1 MEYRQLGH
9 SGLEVSLVGLGT
21 NNFGRRC
28 DQDQSA
34 AILDQALESGINFID
49 TANIYSAGESE
60 THIGHWLQ
68 GKRDQVLIAT
78 KFGMD
83 MGDGPMQQ
91 GGSRQHIMASVEAS
105 LDRLQ
110 TDCID
115 LYQIH
120 RVDRRVPIE
129 ETLRAL
135 DDLVRQGKVRYIG
148 ASNFDA
154 WHLCEAEW
162 VARTRHLNRFVSVQN
177 YYNLLKREIEREIT
191 PFCEAYGVGIIPY
204 FPLESGF
211 LTGKYRRGE
220 TPPEGARLTGS
231 PRGDDLLTDDNFD
244 LLDRLSA
251 FAQERGHTLLDLAI
265 AGLAVQPA
273 VASIIAGATTPEQ
286 VVANVAAAKWTL
298 SAADRDAL
306 DEILPSPHPGRRA

>member
-1 MEYRQLGH
+1 MEYRQLGL
-9 SGLEVSLVGLGT
+9 SGLEVSLGGLGT

-28 DQDQSA
+28 DQAQSA
-34 AILDQALESGINFID
+34 AVLDRALESGINFID

-68 GKRDQVLIAT
+68 GKRDQVLSAT

-129 ETLRAL
+129 ETLHAL

-177 YYNLLKREIEREIT
+177 YYNLLKREIEREVT
-191 PFCEAYGVGIIPY
+191 PFCESYGVGIIPY

-286 VVANVAAAKWTL
+286 VVANVAAAEWTL

-306 DEILPSPHPGRRA
+306 DEMLPSPHPGRRA

>member
-28 DQDQSA
+28 DQAQSA
-34 AILDQALESGINFID
+34 AVLDQALESGINFID

-78 KFGMD
+78 KFGID

-177 YYNLLKREIEREIT
+177 YYNLLKREIEREVT
-191 PFCEAYGVGIIPY
+191 PFCESYGVGIIPY

-286 VVANVAAAKWTL
+286 VVANVAAAEWTL

-306 DEILPSPHPGRRA
+306 AVMLPSPHPGRRA

>member
-1 MEYRQLGH
+1 MQYRQLGT

-28 DQDQSA
+28 DQAQSA
-34 AILDQALESGINFID
+34 RVLDQAVESGINFID

-60 THIGHWLQ
+60 THIGHWLK
-68 GKRDQVLIAT
+68 GKRDAVLIAT
-78 KFGMD
+78 KFGMK
-83 MGDGPMQQ
+83 MGDGPMQM
-91 GGSRQHIMASVEAS
+91 GASRQHIMDSVDAS
-105 LDRLQ
+105 LTRLQ
-110 TDCID
+110 TDRID
-115 LYQIH
+115 LYQLH
-120 RVDRRVPIE
+120 RVDRRVPVE

-162 VARTRHLNRFVSVQN
+162 TARGCGLNRFVSVQN
-177 YYNLLKREIEREIT
+177 YYNLIKRDIEREVT
-191 PFCEAYGVGIIPY
+191 PFCEAYGVGIIPF

-220 TPPEGARLTGS
+220 EPPAGARLTGS
-231 PRGDDLLTDDNFD
+231 PRGDGLFTDENFTV
-244 LLDRLSA
+244 LEKLEA
-251 FAQERGHTLLDLAI
+251 FAAGQDRTLLELAF
-265 AGLAVQPA
+265 AGLAAQPA

-286 VVANVAAAKWTL
+286 VASNAAA
-298 SAADRDAL
+298 AAWALDAGERDAL
-306 DEILPSPHPGRRA
+306 DGIVASPHPDRA

>member
-28 DQDQSA
+28 DQAQSA
-34 AILDQALESGINFID
+34 AVLDQALESGINFID

-129 ETLRAL
+129 ETLHAL

-177 YYNLLKREIEREIT
+177 YYNLLKREIEREVT

-286 VVANVAAAKWTL
+286 VVANVAAAEWTL

>member
-28 DQDQSA
+28 DQAQSA
-34 AILDQALESGINFID
+34 AVLDQALESGINFID

-177 YYNLLKREIEREIT
+177 YYNLLKREIEREVT

-286 VVANVAAAKWTL
+286 VVANVAAAEWTL

>member
-1 MEYRQLGH
+1 MEYRQLGR

-28 DQDQSA
+28 DQSQSSA
-34 AILDQALESGINFID
+34 VLDQALDLGINFID

-60 THIGHWLQ
+60 IHIGHWLT
-68 GKRDQVLIAT
+68 GKRDRVLIAT
-78 KFGMD
+78 KFGLN

-91 GGSRQHIMASVEAS
+91 GGSRQHMMASVEAS

-110 TDCID
+110 TDYID

-120 RVDRRVPIE
+120 RVDRSIPIE
-129 ETLRAL
+129 ETLGAL
-135 DDLVRQGKVRYIG
+135 DDLVRSGKVRYIG

-177 YYNLLKREIEREIT
+177 YYNLLKREIEREVT
-191 PFCEAYGVGIIPY
+191 PYCETYGVGIIPY

-211 LTGKYRRGE
+211 LTGKYRRG
-220 TPPEGARLTGS
+220 TSPPEGGGLTGS
-231 PRGDDLLTDDNFD
+231 PRGEELLRDENFD
-244 LLDRLSA
+244 RLDRLVV
-251 FAQERGHTLLDLAI
+251 FAEERGHTLLDLAI
-265 AGLAVQPA
+265 AGLAAQPA
-273 VASIIAGATTPEQ
+273 VSSIIAGAIAPEQ
-286 VVANVAAAKWTL
+286 VVANVAAAGWTL
-298 SAADRDAL
+298 GADDRADL
-306 DEILPSPHPGRRA
+306 DRVLPSPHPGCRV

>member
-28 DQDQSA
+28 DQAQSA
-34 AILDQALESGINFID
+34 AVLEQALESGINFID

-129 ETLRAL
+129 ETLHAL

-177 YYNLLKREIEREIT
+177 YYNLLKREIEREVT
-191 PFCEAYGVGIIPY
+191 PFCESYGVGIIPY

-286 VVANVAAAKWTL
+286 VVANVSAAEWTL

>member
-28 DQDQSA
+28 DQSQSF
-34 AILDQALESGINFID
+34 AILDQALATGINFID

-60 THIGHWLQ
+60 VHIGHWLK

-78 KFGMD
+78 KFGMN

-110 TDCID
+110 TDYID

-120 RVDRRVPIE
+120 RVDRRIPIA
-129 ETLRAL
+129 ETLGAL
-135 DDLVRQGKVRYIG
+135 DDLVRSGKVHYIG

-162 VARTRHLNRFVSVQN
+162 VARTHHLNHFVSVQN
-177 YYNLLKREIEREIT
+177 YYNLLKRDIEREVM
-191 PFCEAYGVGIIPY
+191 PYCEAYGVGIIPY

-211 LTGKYRRGE
+211 LTGKYRRG
-220 TPPEGARLTGS
+220 TAPPEGARLTGS
-231 PRGDDLLTDDNFD
+231 PRGDDLFSDENFD
-244 LLDRLSA
+244 RLDHLIA
-251 FAQERGHTLLDLAI
+251 FAEQRGHTLLDLAV
-265 AGLAVQPA
+265 AGLAAQPK
-273 VASIIAGATTPEQ
+273 VSSIIAGATAPEQ
-286 VVANVAAAKWTL
+286 VIANVAAASWQLGANDLT
-298 SAADRDAL
+298 AL

>member
-9 SGLEVSLVGLGT
+9 SGLEVSLIGLGT

-28 DQDQSA
+28 DQAQSA
-34 AILDQALESGINFID
+34 AVLDQALESGINFID

-129 ETLRAL
+129 ETLHAL

-177 YYNLLKREIEREIT
+177 YYNLLKREIEREVT

-286 VVANVAAAKWTL
+286 VVANVSAAEWTL

>member
-28 DQDQSA
+28 DQAQSA
-34 AILDQALESGINFID
+34 AVLDQALESGINFID

-177 YYNLLKREIEREIT
+177 YYNLLKREIEREVT
-191 PFCEAYGVGIIPY
+191 PFCETYGVGIIPY

-286 VVANVAAAKWTL
+286 VVANVAAAEWTL

>member
-28 DQDQSA
+28 DQAQSA
-34 AILDQALESGINFID
+34 AVLDQALESGINFIA

-177 YYNLLKREIEREIT
+177 YYNLLKREIEREVT

-286 VVANVAAAKWTL
+286 VVANVAAAEWTL

>member
-28 DQDQSA
+28 DQAQSA
-34 AILDQALESGINFID
+34 AVLDQALESGINFID

-177 YYNLLKREIEREIT
+177 YYNLLKREIEREVT
-191 PFCEAYGVGIIPY
+191 PFCESYGVGIIPY

-286 VVANVAAAKWTL
+286 VVANVAAAEWTL

-306 DEILPSPHPGRRA
+306 DEMLPSPHPGRRA

>member
-28 DQDQSA
+28 DQAQSA
-34 AILDQALESGINFID
+34 AVLDQALESGINFID

-105 LDRLQ
+105 LYRLQ

-191 PFCEAYGVGIIPY
+191 PF
-204 FPLESGF
+204 
-211 LTGKYRRGE
+211 
-220 TPPEGARLTGS
+220 
-231 PRGDDLLTDDNFD
+231 
-244 LLDRLSA
+244 
-251 FAQERGHTLLDLAI
+251 
-265 AGLAVQPA
+265 
-273 VASIIAGATTPEQ
+273 
-286 VVANVAAAKWTL
+286 
-298 SAADRDAL
+298 
-306 DEILPSPHPGRRA
+306 

>member
-28 DQDQSA
+28 DQAQSA
-34 AILDQALESGINFID
+34 AVLDRALESGINFID

-83 MGDGPMQQ
+83 IGDGPMQQ

-177 YYNLLKREIEREIT
+177 YYNLLKREIEREVT
-191 PFCEAYGVGIIPY
+191 PFCETYGVGIIPY

-298 SAADRDAL
+298 SAAHRDAL

>member
-9 SGLEVSLVGLGT
+9 SGLEVSLIGLGT

-28 DQDQSA
+28 DQAQSA
-34 AILDQALESGINFID
+34 AVLDQALESGINFID

-177 YYNLLKREIEREIT
+177 YYNLLKREIEREVT
-191 PFCEAYGVGIIPY
+191 PFCESYGVGIIPY

-286 VVANVAAAKWTL
+286 VVANVAAAEWTL

-306 DEILPSPHPGRRA
+306 DEMLPSPHPGRRA

>member
-1 MEYRQLGH
+1 MSDILLPKWKAGNGSAFME
-9 SGLEVSLVGLGT
+9 GLE
-21 NNFGRRC
+21 
-28 DQDQSA
+28 
-34 AILDQALESGINFID
+34 
-49 TANIYSAGESE
+49 
-60 THIGHWLQ
+60 
-68 GKRDQVLIAT
+68 
-78 KFGMD
+78 
-83 MGDGPMQQ
+83 
-91 GGSRQHIMASVEAS
+91 
-105 LDRLQ
+105 
-110 TDCID
+110 
-115 LYQIH
+115 
-120 RVDRRVPIE
+120 
-129 ETLRAL
+129 
-135 DDLVRQGKVRYIG
+135 
-148 ASNFDA
+148 
-154 WHLCEAEW
+154 
-162 VARTRHLNRFVSVQN
+162 RHLRHEVDLEKFEAR
-177 YYNLLKREIEREIT
+177 KREIEREVT
-191 PFCEAYGVGIIPY
+191 PFCEACGVGIIPY

-286 VVANVAAAKWTL
+286 VVANVAAAEWTL

>member
-1 MEYRQLGH
+1 MEFRQLGH

-28 DQDQSA
+28 DQAQSA
-34 AILDQALESGINFID
+34 RVLDQAVESGINFID

-60 THIGHWLQ
+60 IHIGKWLK

-78 KFGMD
+78 KFGMK
-83 MGDGPMQQ
+83 MGDGPMQM
-91 GGSRQHIMASVEAS
+91 GASRQHIMASIEAS
-105 LDRLQ
+105 LTRLQ
-110 TDCID
+110 TDHID
-115 LYQIH
+115 LYQLH

-129 ETLRAL
+129 ETLGAL

-162 VARTRHLNRFVSVQN
+162 TARTKGGNRFVSVQN
-177 YYNLLKREIEREIT
+177 YYNLLKRDIEHEVT
-191 PFCEAYGVGIIPY
+191 PFCQAYGVGIIPF

-220 TPPEGARLTGS
+220 AGPQGARLTDS
-231 PRGDDLLTDDNFD
+231 PRGDNLFTDENFD
-244 LLDRLSA
+244 RLEKLEA
-251 FAQERGHTLLDLAI
+251 FAQQRGHSLLDLAL
-265 AGLAVQPA
+265 AGLAAQPA

-286 VVANVAAAKWTL
+286 VAANAASVTWQL
-298 SAADRDAL
+298 SLEDTSAL
-306 DEILPSPHPGRRA
+306 DEIVESPHPDRRA

>member
-1 MEYRQLGH
+1 MEYRQLGR

-28 DQDQSA
+28 DQSQSSA
-34 AILDQALESGINFID
+34 VLNTALDSGINFID

-60 THIGHWLQ
+60 IHIGHWLT
-68 GKRDQVLIAT
+68 GKRDRVLIAT
-78 KFGMD
+78 KFGLN

-91 GGSRQHIMASVEAS
+91 GGSRQHMMASVEAS

-110 TDCID
+110 TDYID

-120 RVDRRVPIE
+120 RVDRSIPIE
-129 ETLRAL
+129 ETLGAL
-135 DDLVRQGKVRYIG
+135 DDLVRSGKVRYIG

-177 YYNLLKREIEREIT
+177 YYNLLKREIEREVT
-191 PFCEAYGVGIIPY
+191 PYCETYGVGIIPY

-211 LTGKYRRGE
+211 LTGKYRRG
-220 TPPEGARLTGS
+220 TSPPEGGRLTGS
-231 PRGDDLLTDDNFD
+231 PRGEELLRDENFD
-244 LLDRLSA
+244 RLDRLVV
-251 FAQERGHTLLDLAI
+251 FAEERGHTLLDLAI
-265 AGLAVQPA
+265 AGLAAQPA
-273 VASIIAGATTPEQ
+273 VSSIIAGAIAPEQ
-286 VVANVAAAKWTL
+286 IVANVAAAGWTL
-298 SAADRDAL
+298 SAVDCAAL
-306 DEILPSPHPGRRA
+306 DRVLPSPHPGHRV